1 MGEGNVRYLL
11 NFFSSP
17 QPSSGGTGEEATSC
31 RSLYGRGRART
42 RAGEG
47 WAGRGGTIIAILAMT
62 LMPLATMA
70 ADVLALEVFG
80 LGLGDDR
87 STVAEVF
94 PDMVFE
100 PVDYADPVVEY
111 TYEAA
116 LGRRAVERLE
126 GRGFKPVPGR
136 SPIEFVARLTGDGL
150 LYELSAWE
158 RFDAPIDC
166 AKKMREWRNNYG
178 APDVQVLEE
187 RAQWIERDLGI
198 DRMLDIRCFEE
209 GRVAWQLID
218 ARALADHRAVLRE
231 RLRPYVE
238 QVQIRTQGGHP

>member
-1 MGEGNVRYLL
+1 MFVSVFRGPLTPRLFRGKR
-11 NFFSSP
+11 
-17 QPSSGGTGEEATSC
+17 EA
-31 RSLYGRGRART
+31 RS
-42 RAGEG
+42 AGEG
-47 WAGRGGTIIAILAMT
+47 WARRGGTIIAILAMT
-62 LMPLATMA
+62 LMPLAATA
-70 ADVLALEVFG
+70 ADVLALKVFG

-87 STVAEVF
+87 STVAAVF

-100 PVDYADPVVEY
+100 AVDYADPVVEY

-116 LGRRAVERLE
+116 LGRRVVERLE
-126 GRGFKPVPGR
+126 GCGFEPVTGR

-166 AKKMREWRNNYG
+166 AKKMREWRNAYG

-187 RAQWIERDLGI
+187 RAQWIERDLGV

>member
-1 MGEGNVRYLL
+1 MFVSVFCRPLTP
-11 NFFSSP
+11 SP
-17 QPSSGGTGEEATSC
+17 YRAEREA
-31 RSLYGRGRART
+31 RS
-42 RAGEG
+42 AGEG
-47 WAGRGGTIIAILAMT
+47 WAGRSGTIIAILAMT
-62 LMPLATMA
+62 LMPLTTMA
-70 ADVLALEVFG
+70 ADVLALKVFG

-87 STVAEVF
+87 SAIAEVF

-100 PVDYADPVVEY
+100 PVDYAVPVVEY

-166 AKKMREWRNNYG
+166 AKKMREWRNTYG

-187 RAQWIERDLGI
+187 RAQWIERDLGV

-209 GRVAWQLID
+209 GRVVWQLID

>member
-1 MGEGNVRYLL
+1 MFVSVFRGPLTPRLFRGKR
-11 NFFSSP
+11 
-17 QPSSGGTGEEATSC
+17 EA
-31 RSLYGRGRART
+31 RS
-42 RAGEG
+42 AGEG
-47 WAGRGGTIIAILAMT
+47 WARRGGTIIAILAMT
-62 LMPLATMA
+62 LMPLAATA
-70 ADVLALEVFG
+70 ADVLAQKVFG
-80 LGLGDDR
+80 LGLGDDM
-87 STVAEVF
+87 STVAAVF

-100 PVDYADPVVEY
+100 AVDYADPVVEY

-116 LGRRAVERLE
+116 LGRRVVERLE
-126 GRGFKPVPGR
+126 GCGFEPVTGR
-136 SPIEFVARLTGDGL
+136 STIEFVARLTGDGL

-166 AKKMREWRNNYG
+166 AKKMREWRNAYG
-178 APDVQVLEE
+178 APDVQVLKE
-187 RAQWIERDLGI
+187 RAQWIERDLGV